1 MENSRTEEVTEEP
14 EKPIDEENLAQVE
27 ILEVGTDS
35 LDAVNDQTG
44 VIANSCEIIVDP
56 TVAVHV
62 VQGND
67 PSLIRFSGDTMVS
80 SDGAATGDTITAESV
95 GNRLKRLEW
104 KKIGTLGTL
113 GDLGEKAS

>member
-1 MENSRTEEVTEEP
+1 MTEEP
-14 EKPIDEENLAQVE
+14 EKPIDEENLPQVE

-56 TVAVHV
+56 TVEHVVDAGTNTEPIVEPTIAVHV

-67 PSLIRFSGDTMVS
+67 PSLILRC
-80 SDGAATGDTITAESV
+80 
-95 GNRLKRLEW
+95 
-104 KKIGTLGTL
+104 
-113 GDLGEKAS
+113 